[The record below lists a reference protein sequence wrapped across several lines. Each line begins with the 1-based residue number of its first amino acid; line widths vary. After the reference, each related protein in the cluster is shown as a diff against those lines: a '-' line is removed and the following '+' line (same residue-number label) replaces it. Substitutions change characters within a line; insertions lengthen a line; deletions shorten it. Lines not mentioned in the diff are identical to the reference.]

1 MKWAGNGIEFGSSL
15 RLISPFQ
22 AVIVSAPGLGYFC
35 HRHARWAVSTPAR
48 YLPAGM
54 VSLRLDQ
61 VSTNTATS
69 GIPRTGEPGPSANED
84 FEIHAFRGRPK
95 PNLGVLLRITRL
107 ALRHRWRMFFAVAAT
122 IAAALFQLMVP
133 QFVGQAVD
141 HAQGLLAGSAVSE
154 DDTQS
159 ALMTAAL
166 MLLGVSVLRGL
177 FTMVHNYLGES
188 VGQHLGYELRLLYYE
203 KLQRLSF
210 SFHDRV
216 HTGDLITRGML
227 DIEGVRK
234 YVDSALLRMVL
245 LILLVGIGAYL
256 LFSSDLV
263 LGLLA
268 LSFVPFVA
276 WRAVVMRFKLG
287 TSWQRLQERLS
298 ILTTVMSENLE
309 GIRIV
314 RAFVGHVFELQKFA
328 FASDSALALAMHRIG
343 IRMRNTSV
351 MTYAYFCAMG
361 LVLWVGGNK
370 IIDGEITVG
379 KLAEFLS
386 FMTILQMPVRHT
398 GMMINGFARASASGT
413 RLFEFLDHESAVRDK
428 PDAPDLVLKDGVLRF
443 EDVCFGYGE
452 EASDHDV
459 VSNISFEVR
468 PGKTLGI
475 VGPPGSG
482 KSTIAHLI
490 PRFYDVT
497 GGRITIDGQDIR
509 DVTLES
515 LRNAVGVV
523 QQDTFLFTAPI
534 ERNVAYG
541 DPSADSDRIA
551 AATESAQ
558 LHDYVVGLPMGY
570 DTLVGERGISL
581 SGGQRQRL
589 SIARSILPNPAVM
602 VFDDSTAAI
611 DAATEQRIRAALRE
625 VTANQATIIISH
637 RLGSLMHAD
646 EILFIES
653 GRVVERGS
661 HEGLIAAKGRYAAL
675 YTLQANPAD
684 DFPAG
689 LGGDEGDKA
698 AEPVSS

>member
-1 MKWAGNGIEFGSSL
+1 M
-15 RLISPFQ
+15 
-22 AVIVSAPGLGYFC
+22 
-35 HRHARWAVSTPAR
+35 
-48 YLPAGM
+48 
-54 VSLRLDQ
+54 
-61 VSTNTATS
+61 
-69 GIPRTGEPGPSANED
+69 
-84 FEIHAFRGRPK
+84 
-95 PNLGVLLRITRL
+95 RITRL
-107 ALRHRWRMFFAVAAT
+107 ALRYHWLMFFAVATT
-122 IAAALFQLMVP
+122 IGAALFQLMVP

-141 HAQGLLAGSAVSE
+141 HAQGLLAGNTTTGITTASE
-154 DDTQS
+154 DEARS
-159 ALMTAAL
+159 ALMTTAF
-166 MLLGVSVLRGL
+166 MLLGASVLRGL

-188 VGQHLGYELRLLYYE
+188 IGQHLGYELRLLYYE

-210 SFHDRV
+210 SFHDQI

-245 LILLVGIGAYL
+245 LIMLVGISAFL

-263 LGLLA
+263 MGLLA

-276 WRAVVMRFKLG
+276 WRAVVMRFKLSI
-287 TSWQRLQERLS
+287 SWRQLQERLA
-298 ILTTVMSENLE
+298 ILTTIMSENLE

-314 RAFVGHVFELQKFA
+314 RAFVAHVFELNKYA
-328 FASDSALALAMHRIG
+328 RASDSALALALHRIG

-351 MTYAYFCAMG
+351 MTYAYFGAMG
-361 LVLWVGGNK
+361 LVLWVGGDK

-379 KLAEFLS
+379 KLAEFLA
-386 FMTILQMPVRHT
+386 FMTILQLPVRHT
-398 GMMINGFARASASGT
+398 GMMINGFSRASASGA
-413 RLFEFLDHESAVRDK
+413 RLFEILDVEPAVRDK
-428 PDAPDLVLKDGVLRF
+428 PDAPDLVLTDGVLRF
-443 EDVCFGYGE
+443 EDVCFAYRSETG
-452 EASDHDV
+452 DHDPGDHVAGDQDHNV

-468 PGKTLGI
+468 AGETVGI

-482 KSTIAHLI
+482 KSTIANLL

-497 GGRITIDGQDIR
+497 GGRITIDDQDIR

-515 LRNAVGVV
+515 LRNAVGTV

-541 DPSADSDRIA
+541 DPLADSDRIA
-551 AATESAQ
+551 AATDSAQ

-570 DTLVGERGISL
+570 RTLVGERGISL

-589 SIARSILPNPAVM
+589 SIARSILPTPAVM

-625 VTANQATIIISH
+625 ATANQATIIISH
-637 RLGSLMHAD
+637 RLGSLMHAN

-653 GRVVERGS
+653 GRIVERGN
-661 HEGLIAAKGRYAAL
+661 HKDLIAAKGRYAEL
-675 YTLQANPAD
+675 YNLQVN
-684 DFPAG
+684 
-689 LGGDEGDKA
+689 
-698 AEPVSS
+698 PVSDSPEGSVPS

>member
-1 MKWAGNGIEFGSSL
+1 M
-15 RLISPFQ
+15 
-22 AVIVSAPGLGYFC
+22 
-35 HRHARWAVSTPAR
+35 
-48 YLPAGM
+48 
-54 VSLRLDQ
+54 
-61 VSTNTATS
+61 STNTATS
-69 GIPRTGEPGPSANED
+69 GVPRTGEPCPSGNED
-84 FEIHAFRGRPK
+84 FNIHAFRGRPK
-95 PNLGVLLRITRL
+95 PDMGVLLRITRL
-107 ALRHRWRMFFAVAAT
+107 ALRYHWLIFFAVAST
-122 IAAALFQLMVP
+122 IIAALFQLMVP

-141 HAQGLLAGSAVSE
+141 HAQGLLAGSAGSE
-154 DDTQS
+154 EEAQS
-159 ALMTAAL
+159 ALMTTAL
-166 MLLGVSVLRGL
+166 MLLGASVLRGL

-188 VGQHLGYELRLLYYE
+188 IGQNLGYELRLLYYE

-234 YVDSALLRMVL
+234 FVDSALLRVVL
-245 LILLVGIGAYL
+245 LVLLVSIGAYL

-263 LGLLA
+263 MGLLA
-268 LSFVPFVA
+268 LSFVPFVT

-287 TSWQRLQERLS
+287 ISWQRLQERLS

-314 RAFVGHVFELQKFA
+314 RAFVAHLFELNKFA
-328 FASDSALALAMHRIG
+328 RASDGALALAMHRIA

-361 LVLWVGGNK
+361 LVLWVGGYK
-370 IIDGEITVG
+370 IIDNEITVG
-379 KLAEFLS
+379 KLAEFLA

-413 RLFEFLDHESAVRDK
+413 RLFEILDIEPAVRDK
-428 PDAPDLVLKDGVLRF
+428 LDAPDLMLKDGVLRF
-443 EDVCFGYGE
+443 EDVRFAYQN
-452 EASDHDV
+452 EAGDHDV
-459 VSNISFEVR
+459 VSNISFVVR
-468 PGKTLGI
+468 PGETVGI

-482 KSTIAHLI
+482 KSTIANLI

-515 LRNAVGVV
+515 LRNAVGIV

-534 ERNVAYG
+534 EHNVAYG
-541 DPSADSDRIA
+541 DPSADSDRIS
-551 AATESAQ
+551 AATEAAQ

-570 DTLVGERGISL
+570 GTLVGERGVSL

-589 SIARSILPNPAVM
+589 SISRSILPTPAVM

-611 DAATEQRIRAALRE
+611 DAATEQRIRAALRD
-625 VTANQATIIISH
+625 VTADQATIIISH
-637 RLGSLMHAD
+637 RLGSLMHAN

-653 GRVVERGS
+653 GCIVERGS
-661 HEGLIAAKGRYAAL
+661 HKDLVAAKGRYAAL
-675 YTLQANPAD
+675 YNLQVNPT
-684 DFPAG
+684 G
-689 LGGDEGDKA
+689 LTGDEGTSES
-698 AEPVSS
+698 EPVSS

>member
-1 MKWAGNGIEFGSSL
+1 M
-15 RLISPFQ
+15 
-22 AVIVSAPGLGYFC
+22 
-35 HRHARWAVSTPAR
+35 
-48 YLPAGM
+48 
-54 VSLRLDQ
+54 
-61 VSTNTATS
+61 STNTATS
-69 GIPRTGEPGPSANED
+69 GGVQTEERGPSEPEPSEPNELSENEEFD
-84 FEIHAFRGRPK
+84 IHAFRGRPK

-107 ALRHRWRMFFAVAAT
+107 ALRYHWLMFFAVATT
-122 IAAALFQLMVP
+122 IIAALFQLMVP

-141 HAQGLLAGSAVSE
+141 HTQGLLASGAGGE
-154 DDTQS
+154 DEARS

-166 MLLGVSVLRGL
+166 MLLGASVLRGL
-177 FTMVHNYLGES
+177 FTMVHNYLGEAI
-188 VGQHLGYELRLLYYE
+188 GQKLGYELRLLYYE

-234 YVDSALLRMVL
+234 FIDSALLRMVL
-245 LILLVGIGAYL
+245 LILLVGISAYL
-256 LFSSDLV
+256 LLSSDLV
-263 LGLLA
+263 MGLLA

-287 TSWQRLQERLS
+287 ISWQRLQERLS

-314 RAFVGHVFELQKFA
+314 RAFVGRHFELNKFA
-328 FASDSALALAMHRIG
+328 RASDSALALAMHRIG

-361 LVLWVGGNK
+361 LVLWVGSEK
-370 IIDGEITVG
+370 IIDDEITVG
-379 KLAEFLS
+379 KLAEFLA
-386 FMTILQMPVRHT
+386 FMSILQMPVRHT
-398 GMMINGFARASASGT
+398 GMMINGYARASASGT
-413 RLFEFLDHESAVRDK
+413 RLFEILDIEPAVRDK
-428 PDAPDLVLKDGVLRF
+428 PEAPDLVLKGGVLRF
-443 EDVCFGYGE
+443 EDVRFAYRDDAG
-452 EASDHDV
+452 DHDV
-459 VSNISFEVR
+459 VSNISFEVH
-468 PGKTLGI
+468 PGETVGI

-482 KSTIAHLI
+482 KSTIAHLL

-515 LRNAVGVV
+515 LRNAVGIV

-541 DPSADSDRIA
+541 EPSADNDRIA
-551 AATESAQ
+551 AATDSAQ

-570 DTLVGERGISL
+570 GTLVGERGISL

-589 SIARSILPNPAVM
+589 SIARSILPTPAVM

-611 DAATEQRIRAALRE
+611 DAATEQRIRAALRN
-625 VTANQATIIISH
+625 VTASQATIIISH

-646 EILFIES
+646 EILFIEF
-653 GRVVERGS
+653 GCIVERGS
-661 HEGLIAAKGRYAAL
+661 HKDLVAANGRYAEL
-675 YTLQANPAD
+675 YNLQANLAGG
-684 DFPAG
+684 FPAELAG
-689 LGGDEGDKA
+689 KS
-698 AEPVSS
+698 EPITS